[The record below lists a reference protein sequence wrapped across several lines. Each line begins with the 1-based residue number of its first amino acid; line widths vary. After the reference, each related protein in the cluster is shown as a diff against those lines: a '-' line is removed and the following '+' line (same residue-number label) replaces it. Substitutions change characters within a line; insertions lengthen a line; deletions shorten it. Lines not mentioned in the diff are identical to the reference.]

1 MDVSAD
7 HGATKEEARHTVERE
22 LPRLLQRFGGHVSNV
37 RHAWRGDTLEFSF
50 SAVGAD
56 IEGSLHVTD
65 RNVTVEVGVPLRF
78 RLFQGR
84 IEKEAREWCD
94 RVFGHGEQAR

>member
-56 IEGSLHVTD
+56 IEGLAPRD
-65 RNVTVEVGVPLRF
+65 RPERHSRSRGAAQVPP
-78 RLFQGR
+78 
-84 IEKEAREWCD
+84 
-94 RVFGHGEQAR
+94 VSGEN